1 MDVNEILDLDE
12 LGIEIDE
19 IQGLIENGKKYAQLK
34 KSSDK
39 LKKDIKE
46 LRESVVALSNG
57 DFSTVIKIVDG
68 DLKDICLSTQRLQA
82 SLSDLIIDSNMMNAE
97 ALNGNLNVQ
106 IDTAKYRGDFT
117 KISDGINAFAFQM
130 RDTFLDINENV
141 DKLAAG
147 DFKAQITNDYK
158 GAFNVAKQAINA
170 LGVNLNNLIIDSNM
184 MNAEALNGNLNVQI
198 DTAKYQG
205 DFSKISGGINAFAF
219 QMRDTFLDV
228 NDKLDRLAGGD
239 FAAQITND
247 YKGAFDVSK
256 KAVNNLGV
264 NLNNLIIDSNMMNA
278 EALNGNLNAQI
289 DTAKY
294 KGDFTKISG
303 GINAFA
309 TQMRDTFLDVNDKLD
324 RLAGGD
330 FAAQITNDYKGAFDV
345 SKKAVNN
352 LGVNLNNLIID
363 SNMMNAEAL
372 NGNLNAQID
381 TAKYRGDFTK
391 ISGGIN
397 AFATQM
403 RDTFLDINE
412 NLDKLAGGD
421 FAAQITNDYKGAFD
435 VSKKAVNNLGTNLN
449 NLIIDS
455 NMMNAEALN
464 GNLNVQIDTAKYK
477 GDFTKISGGINAF
490 AFQMRDT
497 FLDINDKLDKLAG
510 GDFAAQITNDYK
522 GAFDVSKKAVNNLGT
537 NLNNIII
544 DSNMMNAEA
553 IKGNLDAQIDT
564 AKYQGDF
571 GKITGG
577 INSFA
582 TQIRNTFLDIND
594 KLDKLAG
601 GDLRT
606 RLTNDYQGA
615 FLVAKTA
622 MNDMAE
628 KLQNVIMEAQN
639 GADQISSASEQ
650 VSSTAQSLSTGAT
663 EQASNLE
670 ETAAAIEQMSG
681 SINQNAENSKKTE
694 EMASRASTMAQEG
707 GAAVD
712 QTVDAM
718 KDIASKIGIIEDIA
732 YQTNLLALNAAIEAA
747 RAGEHGKG
755 FAVVA
760 VEVRKLAERSQVAA
774 QEIGKI
780 TGDSVKI
787 SEKAGELIKE
797 IIPTIKQTAELV
809 QEISAASGE
818 QNSGIGQING
828 AMTQLDSVTQQ
839 NAAGSEEL
847 ASASEEMSAQAEQ
860 LKSMMSFFIVE
871 DGRRGGGHSSS
882 QAPRAQQPQKAPVQ
896 NSAPKPMP
904 TNVDKKDFKKF

>member
-19 IQGLIENGKKYAQLK
+19 IQELVEKGIKYAQLK

-57 DFSTVIKIVDG
+57 DFSSVIKVVDG
-68 DLKDICLSTQRLQA
+68 DLKDICLSTQRLQE
-82 SLSDLIIDSNMMNAE
+82 SLANLIVDSNMMNAE

-106 IDTAKYRGDFT
+106 IDTAKYQGDFT
-117 KISDGINAFAFQM
+117 KISGGINAFAAQM

-158 GAFNVAKQAINA
+158 GAFNVAKQAVNALGVNLNNLIIDSNMMNAEALNGNLNIQIDTAKYKADFGKISGGINAFAAQMRDTFLDVNEKVDRLAGGDFAAQITNDYKGAFDVTKKAINA

-184 MNAEALNGNLNVQI
+184 MNAEALNGNLNASI
-198 DTAKYQG
+198 DTAKYQK
-205 DFSKISGGINAFAF
+205 DFSKISGGINAFAE
-219 QMRDTFLDV
+219 QMRNTFLDI

-256 KAVNNLGV
+256 KAVNTLG
-264 NLNNLIIDSNMMNA
+264 S
-278 EALNGNLNAQI
+278 
-289 DTAKY
+289 
-294 KGDFTKISG
+294 
-303 GINAFA
+303 
-309 TQMRDTFLDVNDKLD
+309 
-324 RLAGGD
+324 
-330 FAAQITNDYKGAFDV
+330 
-345 SKKAVNN
+345 
-352 LGVNLNNLIID
+352 
-363 SNMMNAEAL
+363 
-372 NGNLNAQID
+372 
-381 TAKYRGDFTK
+381 
-391 ISGGIN
+391 
-397 AFATQM
+397 
-403 RDTFLDINE
+403 
-412 NLDKLAGGD
+412 
-421 FAAQITNDYKGAFD
+421 
-435 VSKKAVNNLGTNLN
+435 
-449 NLIIDS
+449 
-455 NMMNAEALN
+455 
-464 GNLNVQIDTAKYK
+464 
-477 GDFTKISGGINAF
+477 
-490 AFQMRDT
+490 
-497 FLDINDKLDKLAG
+497 
-510 GDFAAQITNDYK
+510 
-522 GAFDVSKKAVNNLGT
+522 

-553 IKGNLDAQIDT
+553 IKGNLDAQIET

-582 TQIRNTFLDIND
+582 GQMRGTFLDIND

-606 RLTNDYQGA
+606 RITNEYQGA
-615 FLVAKTA
+615 FLVAKIA
-622 MNDMAE
+622 LNEMAE
-628 KLQNVIMEAQN
+628 KLQNVILEAQN

-694 EMASRASTMAQEG
+694 EMASRASVMAQEG
-707 GAAVD
+707 GTAVD
-712 QTVDAM
+712 QTVEAM

-809 QEISAASGE
+809 QEISAASAE

-860 LKSMMSFFIVE
+860 LKSMMAFFVVE
-871 DGRRGGGHSSS
+871 DNRRGGGYTP
-882 QAPRAQQPQKAPVQ
+882 APKAQQTQKAQVH
-896 NSAPKPMP
+896 NSEPKKLS
-904 TNVDKKDFKKF
+904 TTVDKKDFKKF